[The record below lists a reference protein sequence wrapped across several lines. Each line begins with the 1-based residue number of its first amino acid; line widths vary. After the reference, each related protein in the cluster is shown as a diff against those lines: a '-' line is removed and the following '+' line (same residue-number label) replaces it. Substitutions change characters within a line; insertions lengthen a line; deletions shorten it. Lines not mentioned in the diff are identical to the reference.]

1 MAAGGKRSYFVSRK
15 EPLTMEQVIDE
26 FIKSAKLASGLN
38 TQRVFAAWDACSGA
52 APFTLK
58 RYFRGGTLYITLN
71 SSVVR
76 NQLFFQ
82 KDTLLEKMN
91 AWLSGDHLFTSDN
104 RTAGYIKEL
113 VLR

>member
-1 MAAGGKRSYFVSRK
+1 MAAPGKRSYFVSRK
-15 EPLTMEQVIDE
+15 EPLTMEEVIDE
-26 FIKSAKLASGLN
+26 FIKSAKLSSGLN

-58 RYFRGGTLYITLN
+58 RFFRGGTLYVTLN

-76 NQLFFQ
+76 NQLYFQ
-82 KDTLLEKMN
+82 KDTLVEKMN
-91 AWLSGDHLFTSDN
+91 AWLSGDSLFTADN
-104 RTAGYIKEL
+104 RTVGYIKEL